1 MRKLL
6 LQLLILA
13 ATFFNL
19 PAFGQNK
26 LSIDKVYSVTLR
38 NSGPILEN
46 EQIKGY
52 YFFYQSDKIDK
63 KTNE

>member
-19 PAFGQNK
+19 PAYGQNK

-46 EQIKGY
+46 EQIKL
-52 YFFYQSDKIDK
+52 IK
-63 KTNE
+63 KPMSIPCNWLMRT